1 MSGSSHASHTYSRC
15 IVHLDAGIS
24 ISWAADPDGSYE
36 HGQRH
41 HQEEEDGFLARLVHA
56 TAPLEVL
63 FDELEEEG
71 RVFTAPTEPAF
82 GKTNQRGAHGMVQMC
97 EVELACTPALSE
109 LELAA
114 LAERISKL
122 LVEAPEASPPLEP
135 EPDPEPE
142 PEPEPVPAR
151 PWWKFWSP

>member
-24 ISWAADPDGSYE
+24 ISWAPDPDGSYE
-36 HGQRH
+36 HGRRH
-41 HQEEEDGFLARLVHA
+41 HEEEEDGFRARLDHA
-56 TAPLEVL
+56 APTIEVL

-71 RVFTAPTEPAF
+71 HVFTAPTEPAF
-82 GKTNQRGAHGMVQMC
+82 ARTNQRGAHGMIQMC

-114 LAERISKL
+114 LAERVSKL
-122 LVEAPEASPPLEP
+122 LVEAPAPSPPIEP
-135 EPDPEPE
+135 EPPPEE
-142 PEPEPVPAR
+142 VPAR
-151 PWWKFWSP
+151 PWWKRW